1 MILAASVQQAVGL
14 IIILA
19 MVAGLLVYFL
29 VENKVS
35 TTSNVDSF
43 LNAPN
48 RKQAPDDDVFEGPR
62 LDRFLSW
69 ALVAMTIVAMS
80 IPIYWL
86 GEVGRQEGAVRGF
99 DKRSVN
105 RGEEA
110 YYNEPNTKEG
120 APAFNCAAC
129 HAPNGGGGAAP
140 WNVNDYN
147 ADGTKMMKNGKVLQR
162 PVSWTAPRL
171 TDVALRYQKGQL
183 KNVLIYGR
191 GENKPMPAWGIAGGG
206 PATDQTINDIIQY
219 LRHLAL
225 EKDPVARI
233 AYETTWDKTKDADLA
248 FEAAIKAGGDKRRA
262 ESEESLVAA
271 RKLDS
276 NKGKSDGQIL
286 YESNCARCHTAGYSY
301 GEPKQAGS
309 GWFGPALN
317 SDSLKKQFPDAA
329 SQAAFIKLGVA
340 DQKAYGTGGVNGWD
354 GGGMPYFENVLTDK
368 MIEAIVAYER
378 GLEQ

>member
-14 IIILA
+14 VIILA
-19 MVAGLLVYFL
+19 MVAGLIAYLL

-35 TTSNVDSF
+35 TTSNVESF

-129 HAPNGGGGAAP
+129 HGASGGGGAAP

-147 ADGTKMMKNGKVLQR
+147 ADGSKMMKDGKVLQR
-162 PVSWTAPRL
+162 PVSWAAPRL

-183 KNVLIYGR
+183 RNVLVYGR
-191 GENKPMPAWGIAGGG
+191 GENKPMPAWGILGGG

-225 EKDPVARI
+225 EKNPEAKEAYEAAWDASKDADI
-233 AYETTWDKTKDADLA
+233 AYE
-248 FEAAIKAGGDKRRA
+248 AAIRVAGEQRRA
-262 ESEESLVAA
+262 ESETALAEAK
-271 RKLDS
+271 KLEA
-276 NKGKSDGQIL
+276 NTGKSDGQIL
-286 YESNCARCHTAGYSY
+286 FESNCARCHTAGYSY
-301 GEPKQAGS
+301 GEPQKAGS

-317 SDSLKKQFPDAA
+317 SASLKKTFPDAA

-340 DQKAYGTGGVNGWD
+340 DQKAYGTGQVNGWD